1 MRLKANRHPAF
12 GYVLYVITKMITKSV
27 KSDLV
32 TKIQSFAEV
41 STKDFSESEVGKTFA
56 GLAPTVRKVLAA
68 QESAARSDFE
78 KSNGAPA
85 KELQFRFAAIEL
97 LSEVFKGQ
105 DAKDFA
111 ENWNLLKSMVQSRL
125 SLIHYSEKEFLAAL
139 NKSLR
144 GEVSGVT
151 KELAEKF
158 QSFLKAYKPDARNL
172 SALLK
177 EFSFTNGLGSLLL
190 SDTKVQNLV
199 EGATR
204 EEVEDS
210 TLTIREA
217 VELIAKEKTPYKVIK
232 SKK

>member
-1 MRLKANRHPAF
+1 ML
-12 GYVLYVITKMITKSV
+12 TKSV

-32 TKIQSFAEV
+32 TKIQALAEV
-41 STKDFSESEVGKTFA
+41 STKDFADSEVGKAYA
-56 GLAPTVRKVLAA
+56 GLPAATRKVLAE
-68 QESAARSDFE
+68 QESSARADFE

-85 KELQFRFAAIEL
+85 RELQFRFAAIEL

-111 ENWNLLKSMVQSRL
+111 EGWNLLKSMVQNRL
-125 SLIHYSEKEFLAAL
+125 GLIHYSEKEFLAAL

-144 GEVSGVT
+144 GEPDGVT
-151 KELAEKF
+151 KELAGKF

-190 SDTKVQNLV
+190 SETKIQNLV
-199 EGATR
+199 EGATKD
-204 EEVEDS
+204 EVEGS

-217 VELIAKEKTPYKVIK
+217 VELIVKEKTPYKVIK
-232 SKK
+232 SNKK